1 MDSLTRYGGIW
12 TYEKLELVRKQMD
25 KSREAAEYAAKKRAA
40 LERANQ
46 LRTEREAKEVS
57 ARSTNGLLPGRSS
70 PSSSSSSSHGTD
82 VFASDMRR
90 VTIKSFPTAERIIIH
105 PSRQL
110 FESKRSEAVATVR
123 TVPSHSPLR
132 SSSSI
137 FATPDLFTTPPVI
150 AAGREYDLSSR
161 PLLCFSSH
169 YNQVLKKREI
179 VFGGADHALYAIQST
194 SPANHP
200 SPIVKMYSKQSGH
213 SDWVTSVT
221 HLADGRV
228 VSSAMDG
235 KLCLWELNKRRCA
248 DLLHHTKS
256 VSKLVTI
263 ASEDQ
268 MCISASYDCTLAV
281 WNFSSGGST
290 RAHAPVAV
298 FTGHKSPVVEMV
310 CADGILASGGRDGAV
325 VSWDLASGEQLQRV
339 RGHEAPITQL
349 HMYSH
354 FASENR
360 SLLLSGAADGTIK
373 LWDPRSKELV
383 SSGVPHPGV
392 PVTGLLGLAGKE
404 DSGSSSYG
412 SVVTAGADGALL
424 FFDQRKGFKTQ
435 ASAFHRFDHA
445 RNGIYSLAHVKGVT
459 PSVGISDTINVAAPV
474 LFVGDG
480 VGTLLCYDLSA
491 MTLRYGLGSS
501 RVGAVRCV
509 GAYRSERLL
518 AIGNEDGKCL
528 LYDF

>member
-1 MDSLTRYGGIW
+1 
-12 TYEKLELVRKQMD
+12 MD
-25 KSREAAEYAAKKRAA
+25 KSREVAEYAAKKRAA

-46 LRTEREAKEVS
+46 LRMERETKEAA
-57 ARSTNGLLPGRSS
+57 ARSTKGLLPGRSS
-70 PSSSSSSSHGTD
+70 SSSSHGMD
-82 VFASDMRR
+82 ALASDMRK
-90 VTIKSFPTAERIIIH
+90 VTIKSYPTAERIIIH
-105 PSRQL
+105 PPSRQL
-110 FESKRSEAVATVR
+110 FESKRSEAVAGAR
-123 TVPSHSPLR
+123 TVPPHSPLR
-132 SSSSI
+132 SSAAASSSSV
-137 FATPDLFTTPPVI
+137 FATPDLFTTPPAI

-161 PLLCFSSH
+161 PLLCSSSH

-200 SPIVKMYSKQSGH
+200 SPIVKMYSKQFGH

-221 HLADGRV
+221 HLTDGRV

-263 ASEDQ
+263 ASEEQ
-268 MCISASYDCTLAV
+268 MCVSASYDCTLAV

-290 RAHAPVAV
+290 RAHAPAAV
-298 FTGHKSPVVEMV
+298 FTGHKSPVVELV

-325 VSWDLASGEQLQRV
+325 VSWDLVSGEQLQRV

-349 HMYSH
+349 HMYSS
-354 FASENR
+354 FDSVSR

-392 PVTGLLGLAGKE
+392 PVTGLLGLAGE
-404 DSGSSSYG
+404 TDSGSSSYG
-412 SVVTAGADGALL
+412 AVVTAGADGALL

-459 PSVGISDTINVAAPV
+459 PSVGISNTMNAAAPV

-501 RVGAVRCV
+501 RVGAVRCI